1 MILIFIAGSIWVL
14 TKSKGIYKD
23 GVKNGKLQSKINY
36 KDGHPNG
43 EWIDYYE
50 NGQIIKKIYIIRGIK
65 LGWISTTK

>member
-43 EWIDYYE
+43 E
-50 NGQIIKKIYIIRGIK
+50 
-65 LGWISTTK
+65 